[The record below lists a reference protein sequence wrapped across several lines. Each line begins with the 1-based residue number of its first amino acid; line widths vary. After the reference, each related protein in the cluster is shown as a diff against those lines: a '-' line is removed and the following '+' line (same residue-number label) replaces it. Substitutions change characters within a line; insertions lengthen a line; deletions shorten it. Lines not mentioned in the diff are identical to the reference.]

1 MTTVPGPHRFQQTIA
16 HPTQVTGFGFWS
28 SQDVSVE
35 FRPAPENS
43 GIVFVRR
50 DLDPVVRIPATVKH
64 RIESPRRT
72 TLAYRSTQVQM
83 VEHVMAALAGL
94 QIDNCEVWVDQPE
107 IPGVDGSSLPFV
119 EALRDAGVVPQKA
132 PRPFLVVSDITR
144 VGDDDCWIEARP
156 VRDRSMSIQYRL
168 DFGNDH
174 PIGRETMRLAITPS
188 RFVRDL
194 APARTF
200 IMQHEAEWL
209 RQQGLAQRVTTQD
222 VLVFDDHGVMENEL
236 RFENECVAHKVLDMV
251 GDLALAGCDLIG
263 QFVAQR
269 SGHRLNAQLVQALL
283 AEYQILDDW
292 RAIA

>member
-16 HPTQVTGFGFWS
+16 QPAQVNGFGFWS
-28 SQDVSVE
+28 SQDVAVE
-35 FRPAPENS
+35 FRPAAENT

-50 DLDPVVRIPATVKH
+50 DLNPAIRIPANVNY

-72 TLAYRSTQVQM
+72 TLSHRGVEVQM

-94 QIDNCEVWVDQPE
+94 QIDNCEVWVDRPE
-107 IPGVDGSSLPFV
+107 LPGVDGSSLPFV
-119 EALRDAGVVPQKA
+119 EALRAVGVVSQSA
-132 PRPFLVVSDITR
+132 PRAFLVVSDITR

-174 PIGRETMRLAITPS
+174 PIGRETMRLAVSPN
-188 RFVRDL
+188 RFVREL

-222 VLVFDDHGVMENEL
+222 VLVFDDHGVVDNEL

-251 GDLALAGCDLIG
+251 GDFALAGCDLVG

-269 SGHRLNAQLVQALL
+269 SGHRLNAQLIQALL
-283 AEYQILDDW
+283 AEYQIVEDW